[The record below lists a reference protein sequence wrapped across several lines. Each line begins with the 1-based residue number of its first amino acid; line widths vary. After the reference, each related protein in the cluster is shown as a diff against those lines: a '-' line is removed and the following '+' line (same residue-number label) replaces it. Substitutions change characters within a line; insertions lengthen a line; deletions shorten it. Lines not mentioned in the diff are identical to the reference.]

1 MLSDEQLTTIVA
13 EASVGLHF
21 GPTQAEFTERVRGA
35 CEAALEADRAERGK
49 GRPSDEEIQAKWKEI
64 WLGPKY
70 LGRGCV
76 ECAIEFANWVA
87 DRCQCQSVSEEE
99 VSRKHVSRVLARA
112 VLEIADA
119 LDIKVD
125 QDVHRIAL
133 GRRLEDR
140 CQSASEEEAEPH
152 LDRGPAR
159 EEEQAV
165 GHARHVQALIAKWN
179 RRAEANWKAW
189 S

>member
-21 GPTQAEFTERVRGA
+21 GPTQAEFTERVRSA

-70 LGRGCV
+70 LGHGSV
-76 ECAIEFANWVA
+76 KCAIEFANWVA
-87 DRCQCQSVSEEE
+87 DRCRCQCQSVS
-99 VSRKHVSRVLARA
+99 K
-112 VLEIADA
+112 
-119 LDIKVD
+119 
-125 QDVHRIAL
+125 
-133 GRRLEDR
+133 
-140 CQSASEEEAEPH
+140 EEAEPH

-159 EEEQAV
+159 AEEQAV
-165 GHARHVQALIAKWN
+165 GHARHAQALIAKWN

>member
-35 CEAALEADRAERGK
+35 CEAALDADRAERGK
-49 GRPSDEEIQAKWKEI
+49 GRPSDEEIKAKWHEI

-70 LGRGCV
+70 LGHASV
-76 ECAIEFANWVA
+76 ECAIDFAHWVA
-87 DRCQCQSVSEEE
+87 DRCQSVSEE
-99 VSRKHVSRVLARA
+99 K
-112 VLEIADA
+112 
-119 LDIKVD
+119 
-125 QDVHRIAL
+125 
-133 GRRLEDR
+133 
-140 CQSASEEEAEPH
+140 AEPH

-165 GHARHVQALIAKWN
+165 GHARKPPRHAQTHHGSRASCKHVSRVLARAVLEIADVLDITVYQDVHRIALGQRCKKCDARN

>member
-49 GRPSDEEIQAKWKEI
+49 GRPSDEEIKAKWHEI

-70 LGRGCV
+70 LGHASV
-76 ECAIEFANWVA
+76 ECAIDFAHWVA
-87 DRCQCQSVSEEE
+87 DRCQCESVS
-99 VSRKHVSRVLARA
+99 K
-112 VLEIADA
+112 
-119 LDIKVD
+119 
-125 QDVHRIAL
+125 
-133 GRRLEDR
+133 
-140 CQSASEEEAEPH
+140 EEAEPH

-165 GHARHVQALIAKWN
+165 GHARHAQALIAKWN
-179 RRAEANWKAW
+179 RRAEAKHNPTGDKVFTKYKKGAVGNGN
-189 S
+189 

>member
-49 GRPSDEEIQAKWKEI
+49 GRPSDDEIKAKWHEI
-64 WLGPKY
+64 WLGKY
-70 LGRGCV
+70 LGHGSV

-87 DRCQCQSVSEEE
+87 DRCRCQCQSVS
-99 VSRKHVSRVLARA
+99 K
-112 VLEIADA
+112 
-119 LDIKVD
+119 
-125 QDVHRIAL
+125 
-133 GRRLEDR
+133 
-140 CQSASEEEAEPH
+140 EEAEPH
-152 LDRGPAR
+152 LDQGPAR
-159 EEEQAV
+159 AEEHKPTR
-165 GHARHVQALIAKWN
+165 HAQALIAKWN

>member
-1 MLSDEQLTTIVA
+1 MLSDEQLTTIVI
-13 EASVGLHF
+13 EASEGLHF
-21 GPTQAEFTERVRGA
+21 GPTLAEFTERVRGA

-49 GRPSDEEIQAKWKEI
+49 GRPSDEEIKAKWHEI

-70 LGRGCV
+70 LGHASV
-76 ECAIEFANWVA
+76 ECAIDFAHWVA
-87 DRCQCQSVSEEE
+87 DRCQCESVS
-99 VSRKHVSRVLARA
+99 K
-112 VLEIADA
+112 
-119 LDIKVD
+119 
-125 QDVHRIAL
+125 
-133 GRRLEDR
+133 
-140 CQSASEEEAEPH
+140 EEAEPH

-165 GHARHVQALIAKWN
+165 GHARHAQALIAKWN

>member
-21 GPTQAEFTERVRGA
+21 GPTLAEFAKRVRGA

-49 GRPSDEEIQAKWKEI
+49 GRPSDEEIQAKWHEI

-70 LGRGCV
+70 LGHGSV
-76 ECAIEFANWVA
+76 ECAMEFAHWVA
-87 DRCQCQSVSEEE
+87 DRCQSVSKEEE
-99 VSRKHVSRVLARA
+99 
-112 VLEIADA
+112 
-119 LDIKVD
+119 
-125 QDVHRIAL
+125 
-133 GRRLEDR
+133 
-140 CQSASEEEAEPH
+140 
-152 LDRGPAR
+152 

-165 GHARHVQALIAKWN
+165 GHARHAQALIAKWN

>member
-49 GRPSDEEIQAKWKEI
+49 GRPSDDEIKAKWHEI
-64 WLGPKY
+64 WLGKY

-87 DRCQCQSVSEEE
+87 DRCRCQSVSEEE

-125 QDVHRIAL
+125 QDVHRIAM

-140 CQSASEEEAEPH
+140 CQSVSEEEAEPH

-159 EEEQAV
+159 AEEHKPTR
-165 GHARHVQALIAKWN
+165 HAQALIAKWN

>member
-21 GPTQAEFTERVRGA
+21 GPTLAEFTERVRGA

-49 GRPSDEEIQAKWKEI
+49 GRPSDDEIKAKWHEI

-70 LGRGCV
+70 LGHASV

-87 DRCQCQSVSEEE
+87 DRCQSV
-99 VSRKHVSRVLARA
+99 
-112 VLEIADA
+112 
-119 LDIKVD
+119 
-125 QDVHRIAL
+125 
-133 GRRLEDR
+133 
-140 CQSASEEEAEPH
+140 SEEEAEPH
-152 LDRGPAR
+152 LDQGPAPA
-159 EEEQAV
+159 EEQAV
-165 GHARHVQALIAKWN
+165 GHARHAQALIAKWN

-189 S
+189 T